1 MMEKQFLDLYS
12 ETKDVLNAHSASIFN
27 SYRPEAESNL
37 IRKGMPT
44 KREEAYLYCPVF
56 EALEKNWGVNIKRLQ
71 PAITDDN
78 LFHCAVPGIK
88 TTSIYF
94 TNDTWHGN
102 DFIDLG
108 NGAVACSMKYASA
121 HYGDILKSYYGAILQ
136 DETDGFS
143 SLNSL
148 LVQDG
153 IFIYIPQGVK
163 VQLPIQVLNVMYAK
177 QRLMSIGRNLIIM
190 EPESEL
196 HYIDCVHT
204 MNETEYFQSR
214 VTEIFVGRSATLRYC
229 SIESSGENMNAIH
242 RIAIRQ
248 KKDSDVKVSGFGL
261 LLGATRNHITID
273 LDEPGASAW
282 LGGMLLIDKKERCDN
297 YTIIRHH
304 ACNCTSNELYKYI
317 LDDSAEG
324 AFSGRIIVDHG
335 AQKTN
340 SYQTNRNICLS
351 KEARALGR
359 PQLEIYADDVKCGHG
374 ATTGMLDENAL
385 FYMQQRGIDLKEA
398 RLLLLQAFS
407 AEVLENI
414 TLPALADRL
423 RLLIEKRLHGESLR
437 CPGCN
442 RC

>member
-1 MMEKQFLDLYS
+1 MTEKQFLDLYKK
-12 ETKDVLNAHSASIFN
+12 TKEALNARSANVFN
-27 SYRPEAESNL
+27 AGRAMAERYL
-37 IRKGMPT
+37 TEKGMPT
-44 KREEAYLYCPVF
+44 KKDEAYLYCPLF
-56 EALEKNWGVNIKRLQ
+56 DALNINWGVNINRLQ
-71 PAITDDN
+71 SNINEEN

-88 TTSIYF
+88 TSSVYF
-94 TNDTWHGN
+94 TNDTWRGN
-102 DFIDLG
+102 DCIDLG
-108 NGAVACSMKYASA
+108 NGAIACSMQYASI
-121 HYGDILKSYYGAILQ
+121 HYNDILNKYYGTVLQ
-136 DETDGFS
+136 EEIDGFS
-143 SLNSL
+143 ALNAL
-148 LVQDG
+148 IVQDG
-153 IFIYIPQGVK
+153 IFIYIPKGVK
-163 VQLPIQVLNVMYAK
+163 VQLPIQVLNVMFASGE
-177 QRLMSIGRNLIIM
+177 LMSTGRNLIVL
-190 EPESEL
+190 EPDSEL

-204 MNETEYFQSR
+204 MNDNNYFLNR
-214 VTEIFVGRSATLRYC
+214 VTEIVAEDSAVLRYC
-229 SIESSGENMNAIH
+229 SIESSGENMNAVH

-248 KKDSDVKVSGFGL
+248 QKDSDVRISSFGL
-261 LLGATRNHITID
+261 LLGSTRNHITID
-273 LDEPGASAW
+273 LNEPGANTW
-282 LGGMLLIDKKERCDN
+282 LGGMLLIDKNEKCDN

-317 LDDSAEG
+317 LDDNAEG
-324 AFSGRIIVDHG
+324 AFSGRIVVDHG

-423 RLLIEKRLHGESLR
+423 KLLIEKRLHGESLR
-437 CPGCN
+437 CSGCN